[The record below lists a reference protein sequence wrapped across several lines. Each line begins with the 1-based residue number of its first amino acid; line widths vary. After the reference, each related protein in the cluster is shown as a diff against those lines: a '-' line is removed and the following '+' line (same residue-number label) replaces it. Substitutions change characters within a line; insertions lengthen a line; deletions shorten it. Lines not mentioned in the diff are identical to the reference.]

1 MINILLKILI
11 ILSFCLSG
19 GITCAAD
26 MVIGGGTTYVVQKGD
41 NLHLIGAKHGIF
53 WKAIAADNNLDIKQP
68 LTEGATLKLNTRRIV
83 PRVVDNGIIINIPD
97 RTLYLFKGGN
107 LTSFPVGLGLLA
119 KTEISDWRTPT
130 GKFYIVSKRKNPTWY
145 VPESIQ
151 LENAMK
157 GKEVEESVPP
167 GPKNPLGKF
176 AIETSL
182 PGVLIHSTIWPGSV
196 YRYMSHGCIRVLP
209 EQMEQLYPMVDIKT
223 KGEIIYEPVK
233 LAVTD
238 DGRVYLEVRTDVYKK
253 HASVKEY
260 VKKTIESRGVSDK
273 IDWQKVDKLIKNETG
288 IAEDITL
295 PSAIQ
300 QALSIITP
308 ADKNENVSFAQKVIS
323 FFRTFSKN

>member
-1 MINILLKILI
+1 MKIILKILI

-19 GITCAAD
+19 GIVCAAD
-26 MVIGGGTTYVVQKGD
+26 MVVGGETTYVVQKGD
-41 NLHLIGAKHGIF
+41 NLQLVGARHGVF
-53 WKAIAADNNLDIKQP
+53 WKAIAANNNLDIKQP
-68 LTEGATLKLNTRRIV
+68 LTEGTIIKLNTRRIV
-83 PRVVDNGIIINIPD
+83 PRVVDDGIIINIPD

-130 GKFYIVSKRKNPTWY
+130 GKFHIVSKRKDPTWY

-167 GPKNPLGKF
+167 GPKNPLGKY

-182 PGVLIHSTIWPGSV
+182 PGLLIHATIWPASV

-238 DGRVYLEVRTDVYKK
+238 NGRVYLEVRTDVYKK
-253 HASVKEY
+253 HSSIREY
-260 VKKTIESRGVSDK
+260 VKKTIETRGISDK
-273 IDWQKVDKLIKNETG
+273 VDWQKIDKLIKNETG
-288 IAEDITL
+288 VAEDVTL
-295 PSAIQ
+295 QPTT
-300 QALSIITP
+300 QATIF
-308 ADKNENVSFAQKVIS
+308 AGKNGDMSLAQKIIS
-323 FFRTFSKN
+323 FFKNRFKKLTS